1 MVGITRIATYFPRRR
16 LDRALLAK
24 AWGTR
29 VAPGARTVAGIDE
42 DALTMAVDAVLECT
56 RDADAA
62 DFDALYF
69 ASTSSPTAKRGCTSP
84 SSKSTLTPRFARMAA
99 MIEPD
104 MPLPRMATSK
114 VWSIMPS

>member
-69 ASTSSPTAKRGCTSP
+69 ASTSSPYGEKQVASMVATA
-84 SSKSTLTPRFARMAA
+84 A
-99 MIEPD
+99 D
-104 MPLPRMATSK
+104 LPRTCLLYTSDAADE
-114 VWSIMPS
+114 